1 MNLELKDQ
9 VAIVTGGASGIG
21 AAIARMLAAEG
32 CVVSIVDINAD
43 TAAKTASALA
53 KEGKRVDVKV
63 VDVGNASAVE
73 KAFGDIHRRHGRL
86 DILVNSAGVV
96 SIGTVTELPVEEW
109 ERVCRVNLSGMLYCI
124 KAAVPFMTVQ
134 QHGRIVNIAS
144 ISAARGGG
152 SIGNVL
158 YGTSKAGVV
167 ALTMGMARELGRH
180 QITVNAVS
188 PAVAATPM
196 IRDVLTDE
204 VKNRVTARIPL
215 GRLTDVDDVAD
226 LVAFLASARASFI
239 SGVVIPV
246 DGGILTT

>member
-1 MNLELKDQ
+1 MDLELKDR
-9 VAIVTGGASGIG
+9 VAVVTGGASGIG
-21 AAIARMLAAEG
+21 AAVARALAAEG
-32 CVVSIVDINAD
+32 CIVRIVDIDAD
-43 TAAKTASALA
+43 AARKTAGALSQGGRLVEA
-53 KEGKRVDVKV
+53 SV
-63 VDVGNASAVE
+63 VDVTDAKAV
-73 KAFGDIHRRHGRL
+73 AGAVSDVHRQHGRL

-96 SIGTVTELPVEEW
+96 SVGTVADLPVEEW
-109 ERVCRVNLSGMLYCI
+109 KRVCSVNLSGMLYCI
-124 KAAVPFMTVQ
+124 KAAIPIMTAQ
-134 QHGRIVNIAS
+134 KHGRIVNIAS

-188 PAVAATPM
+188 PAVAATRM
-196 IRDVLTDE
+196 TEGLLTEE

-215 GRLTDVDDVAD
+215 GRLTGVDDVAD

-239 SGVVIPV
+239 SGVVIAV